1 MLLDSFTLADDGHI
15 PNNPALPVLVYR
27 DVAEV
32 AGGPAACEELFTRHG
47 WGGTWRSGIFPF
59 HHFHSVSHEV
69 LGIVSGTAGVTL
81 GGPQGRRLDVRAGDV
96 LVLPAGTGHCR
107 EAASADLLVVGAYPR
122 GQEPGTC
129 AAASL
134 TSTTR
139 CGPTSPESPSRRRI
153 RSRVPTAASAGSG
166 VDVGWRTSVRRR
178 GLPRSRTSSRL
189 DSAAVVPIG
198 WWLPV
203 MSQTAPTT

>member
-122 GQEPGTC
+122 GQEAWDLRRGEPDEHHEVRANIARVALPEEDPVEGPDG
-129 AAASL
+129 SL
-134 TSTTR
+134 GRLWRR
-139 CGPTSPESPSRRRI
+139 CG
-153 RSRVPTAASAGSG
+153 VA
-166 VDVGWRTSVRRR
+166 D
-178 GLPRSRTSSRL
+178 
-189 DSAAVVPIG
+189 
-198 WWLPV
+198 
-203 MSQTAPTT
+203 